1 LRAKAF
7 NFPQGH
13 AVNPAACN
21 NQHARRLMA
30 DNYSFDVVSRIDMQE
45 MKNVVDQTL
54 KEVGQRFDFK
64 RSKTELTLKEKD
76 KQLVVISDDDYKLN
90 AVLDILKAKCVKRNV
105 SLKGL
110 TYGKV
115 EEALG
120 GTVRQT
126 ITIQSGLPEDKGKA
140 ITKSIKEAKFKAQGQ
155 IQGEQ
160 VRVQSKSKDEL
171 QAVMKHLKEQ
181 DFGLDLQFENYR

>member
-1 LRAKAF
+1 
-7 NFPQGH
+7 
-13 AVNPAACN
+13 
-21 NQHARRLMA
+21 MA

-64 RSKTELTLKEKD
+64 GSKTELTLKEKD
-76 KQLVVISDDDYKLN
+76 KQLVVISDDEYKLN

-126 ITIQSGLPEDKGKA
+126 ITIQSGLPDDKAKA
-140 ITKSIKEAKFKAQGQ
+140 ITKSIKEGQ
-155 IQGEQ
+155 IQSPGANSRGTSQGTKQKQRRTASRHEASQ
-160 VRVQSKSKDEL
+160 RAGFWTRPAIRKLPIRADRPDSL
-171 QAVMKHLKEQ
+171 P
-181 DFGLDLQFENYR
+181 